1 MTVIKMRAETAA
13 RKTVRRACLMAM
25 MAAMK
30 KVLSP
35 ISETTMTVSDDTK
48 PWTNPDHVKSVKE
61 SMSMLTITVT
71 TTSRNNDFLMVIAG
85 VLFLLFGWF

>member
-1 MTVIKMRAETAA
+1 MTVIKMRAETAD
-13 RKTVRRACLMAM
+13 RKTVRRECLMAM

-48 PWTNPDHVKSVKE
+48 PWTNPDQVKSVKE
-61 SMSMLTITVT
+61 SMSMLTMTVT
-71 TTSRNNDFLMVIAG
+71 TTSWSADFLISIAG
-85 VLFLLFGWF
+85 VIFLVF